1 MGERV
6 TEGPA
11 QLVAVVTG
19 AATGIGCAFVRELG
33 RRGYAC
39 VGADINETALAELE
53 VEFESDKWLGV
64 RTDVSNAADV
74 EHLAERSLARFGRVD
89 LLINNAGILATG
101 RSWEMPIAKWRQI
114 LDVNL
119 LGPVNAV
126 HSFVPRLI
134 AQRHGHIVNV
144 ASAAA
149 LAAHAYTAAYAASKH
164 GLLALSESLAH
175 ELEAVGSP
183 VRVSVV
189 FPGAVK
195 TTIARRLVADAGNAT
210 LPINRL
216 LSGLA
221 TNGAEPSDVVRQVL
235 SEVEAGTFAIF
246 PQTTVKDRAAD
257 RLKTLLGGKLPVG

>member
-1 MGERV
+1 M
-6 TEGPA
+6 TDGPGP
-11 QLVAVVTG
+11 LVAVVTG
-19 AATGIGCAFVRELG
+19 AASGIGHAFVRALA

-39 VGADINETALAELE
+39 VGADIDETALAALAIE
-53 VEFESDKWLGV
+53 VEPSRWLGV
-64 RTDVSNAADV
+64 RTDVANATDV
-74 EHLAERSLARFGRVD
+74 ERLADLTFAQFGRVD

-101 RSWEMPIAKWRQI
+101 RSWEMPLAKWRQV

-134 AQRHGHIVNV
+134 AQGRGHVVNV

-149 LAAHAYTAAYAASKH
+149 LAAHAHTAAYAASKH
-164 GLLALSESLAH
+164 GLLALRESLAR
-175 ELEAVGSP
+175 ELEAMGSP

-195 TTIARRLVADAGNAT
+195 TGIARDLNADAAAVA

-216 LSGLA
+216 LADLA
-221 TNGAEPSDVVRQVL
+221 TKGAEPDDVVAQVL
-235 SEVEAGTFAIF
+235 SAVESNTFAVF
-246 PQTTVKDRAAD
+246 PQAQVRDRASE
-257 RLKTLLGGKLPVG
+257 RLRALLDGKLPGA